1 MRTHWLSGRDAP
13 SAGEPGH
20 RVVAHGLGRE
30 GECREEHSSDLVG
43 DAHQMA
49 CRGGRTR
56 SPKAGEVLVKLAASG
71 RCHSDEHL
79 ITGDMVLDPA
89 MAEAM
94 NAKPAAW

>member
-1 MRTHWLSGRDAP
+1 
-13 SAGEPGH
+13 
-20 RVVAHGLGRE
+20 
-30 GECREEHSSDLVG
+30 
-43 DAHQMA
+43 
-49 CRGGRTR
+49 
-56 SPKAGEVLVKLAASG
+56 VLVKLAASG